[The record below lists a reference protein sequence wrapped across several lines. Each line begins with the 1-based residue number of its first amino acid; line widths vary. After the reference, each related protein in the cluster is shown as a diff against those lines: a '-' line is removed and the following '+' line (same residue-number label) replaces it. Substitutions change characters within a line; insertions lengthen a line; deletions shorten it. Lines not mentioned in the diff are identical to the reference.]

1 VKERRNNKSGFT
13 PAASEDR
20 RQLASQKSVS
30 VTPSENSA
38 FQAKQ
43 YTSLEASPRQL
54 ALRSKSATLQSS
66 QEDLM
71 QRKFKTAQ
79 RVEEDELLQ
88 GKFKIAQR
96 VEEEELLQGKFKTAQ
111 RVEEDELLQGE
122 FKTAQ
127 RVEDEELL
135 PSKRNNTG
143 LPDNLKSGIETLSG
157 ISMDEVRVHY
167 NSPKPAQLNAHAYA
181 QGNDIHVGSGQE
193 KHLPHEA
200 WHVVQQA
207 QGRVRATT
215 ETESGVKVNDEVALE
230 READTMGERALQAK
244 FSERS

>member
-1 VKERRNNKSGFT
+1 MKERRINKSGFT

-43 YTSLEASPRQL
+43 YTSFEASPRQL
-54 ALRSKSATLQSS
+54 ALRSKSKTLQSS
-66 QEDLM
+66 QEELM
-71 QRKFKTAQ
+71 QRKFKPAQ

-88 GKFKIAQR
+88 GKFK
-96 VEEEELLQGKFKTAQ
+96 TAQ
-111 RVEEDELLQGE
+111 RVQ
-122 FKTAQ
+122 
-127 RVEDEELL
+127 DEELL
-135 PSKRNNTG
+135 PSKQNDTG
-143 LPDNLKSGIETLSG
+143 LPDNLKSGIEALSG

-167 NSPKPAQLNAHAYA
+167 NSTKPAQLNAHAYA

-230 READTMGERALQAK
+230 READTMGAKALQAK

>member
-1 VKERRNNKSGFT
+1 VKERRINKSGFT

-43 YTSLEASPRQL
+43 YTSFEASPRQL
-54 ALRSKSATLQSS
+54 ALRSKSKTLQSS
-66 QEDLM
+66 QEELM
-71 QRKFKTAQ
+71 QRKFKPAQ
-79 RVEEDELLQ
+79 RVEED
-88 GKFKIAQR
+88 
-96 VEEEELLQGKFKTAQ
+96 ELLQGKFKTAQ
-111 RVEEDELLQGE
+111 RVEEDELLQGK

-127 RVEDEELL
+127 RVQDEELL
-135 PSKRNNTG
+135 PSKQNDTG
-143 LPDNLKSGIETLSG
+143 LPDNLKSGIEALSG

-230 READTMGERALQAK
+230 READTMGARALQAK

>member
-1 VKERRNNKSGFT
+1 MKERRINKSGFT

-38 FQAKQ
+38 FQANQ
-43 YTSLEASPRQL
+43 YTSFEASPRQL
-54 ALRSKSATLQSS
+54 ALRSKSKTLQSS
-66 QEDLM
+66 QEELM
-71 QRKFKTAQ
+71 QRKFKPAQRVEEDELLQGKFETAQ

-88 GKFKIAQR
+88 GKFK
-96 VEEEELLQGKFKTAQ
+96 TAQ
-111 RVEEDELLQGE
+111 RVQ
-122 FKTAQ
+122 
-127 RVEDEELL
+127 DEELL
-135 PSKRNNTG
+135 PSKQNDTG
-143 LPDNLKSGIETLSG
+143 LPDNLKSGIEALSG

-167 NSPKPAQLNAHAYA
+167 NSTKPAQLNAHAYA

-230 READTMGERALQAK
+230 READTMGAKALQAK

>member
-79 RVEEDELLQ
+79 RVEED
-88 GKFKIAQR
+88 
-96 VEEEELLQGKFKTAQ
+96 ELLQGKFKTAQ

-230 READTMGERALQAK
+230 READTMGARALQAR

>member
-1 VKERRNNKSGFT
+1 MKERRNNKSGFT

-88 GKFKIAQR
+88 GKFK
-96 VEEEELLQGKFKTAQ
+96 TAQ

-143 LPDNLKSGIETLSG
+143 LPDNLKSGIEALSG

-230 READTMGERALQAK
+230 READTMGARALQAR

>member
-1 VKERRNNKSGFT
+1 MKERRINKSGFT

-30 VTPSENSA
+30 VTLSENSA
-38 FQAKQ
+38 RQAKQ

-54 ALRSKSATLQSS
+54 ALRSKSKTLQSS
-66 QEDLM
+66 QEELM

-88 GKFKIAQR
+88 GK
-96 VEEEELLQGKFKTAQ
+96 VKTAQ
-111 RVEEDELLQGE
+111 RVEEDELLQGK

-127 RVEDEELL
+127 RVQDEELL
-135 PSKRNNTG
+135 PSKQNNTG
-143 LPDNLKSGIETLSG
+143 LPDNLKSGIEALSG

-230 READTMGERALQAK
+230 READTMGARALQAK

>member
-1 VKERRNNKSGFT
+1 MKERRINKSGFT

-20 RQLASQKSVS
+20 RQIASQKSVS

-43 YTSLEASPRQL
+43 YISLEASPRQL
-54 ALRSKSATLQSS
+54 ALRSKSEALQSS
-66 QEDLM
+66 QEELM

-88 GKFKIAQR
+88 GKA
-96 VEEEELLQGKFKTAQ
+96 KTAQ
-111 RVEEDELLQGE
+111 RVEEDELLQGA

-127 RVEDEELL
+127 RVQDEELL

-143 LPDNLKSGIETLSG
+143 LPDNLKSGIEALSG

-215 ETESGVKVNDEVALE
+215 ETDSGVKVNDEVALE
-230 READTMGERALQAK
+230 READTMGARALQAK

>member
-1 VKERRNNKSGFT
+1 MKERRINKSGFT

-43 YTSLEASPRQL
+43 YTSFEASPRQL
-54 ALRSKSATLQSS
+54 ALRSKSKTLQSS
-66 QEDLM
+66 QEELM
-71 QRKFKTAQ
+71 QRKFKPAQ
-79 RVEEDELLQ
+79 RIEED
-88 GKFKIAQR
+88 
-96 VEEEELLQGKFKTAQ
+96 ELLQGKFKTAQ
-111 RVEEDELLQGE
+111 RVEEDELLQGK

-127 RVEDEELL
+127 RVQDEELL
-135 PSKRNNTG
+135 PSKQNDTG
-143 LPDNLKSGIETLSG
+143 LPDNLKSGIEALSG

-167 NSPKPAQLNAHAYA
+167 NSTKPAQLNAHAYA

-230 READTMGERALQAK
+230 READTMGAKALQAK

>member
-1 VKERRNNKSGFT
+1 MKERRNNKSGFT

-88 GKFKIAQR
+88 EK
-96 VEEEELLQGKFKTAQ
+96 VKTAQ

-230 READTMGERALQAK
+230 READTMGARALQAR

>member
-1 VKERRNNKSGFT
+1 MKERRNNKSGFT

-79 RVEEDELLQ
+79 RVEED
-88 GKFKIAQR
+88 
-96 VEEEELLQGKFKTAQ
+96 ELLQGKFKTAQ

-230 READTMGERALQAK
+230 READTMGARALQAR

>member
-1 VKERRNNKSGFT
+1 MKERRINKSGFT

-43 YTSLEASPRQL
+43 YTSFEASPRQL
-54 ALRSKSATLQSS
+54 ALRSKSKTLQSS
-66 QEDLM
+66 QEELM
-71 QRKFKTAQ
+71 QRKFKPAQ
-79 RVEEDELLQ
+79 RVEED
-88 GKFKIAQR
+88 
-96 VEEEELLQGKFKTAQ
+96 ELLQGKFKTAQ
-111 RVEEDELLQGE
+111 RVEEDELLQGK

-127 RVEDEELL
+127 RVQDEELL
-135 PSKRNNTG
+135 PSKQNDTG
-143 LPDNLKSGIETLSG
+143 LPDNLKSGIEALSG

-167 NSPKPAQLNAHAYA
+167 NSTKPAQLNAHAYA

-230 READTMGERALQAK
+230 READTMGAKALQAK

>member
-1 VKERRNNKSGFT
+1 MKERRINKSGFT

-43 YTSLEASPRQL
+43 YTSFEASPRQL
-54 ALRSKSATLQSS
+54 ALRSKSKTLQSS
-66 QEDLM
+66 QEELM

-88 GKFKIAQR
+88 GK
-96 VEEEELLQGKFKTAQ
+96 VKTAQ
-111 RVEEDELLQGE
+111 RVEEDELLQGK

-127 RVEDEELL
+127 RVQDEELL
-135 PSKRNNTG
+135 PSKQNNTG
-143 LPDNLKSGIETLSG
+143 LPDNLKSGIEALSG

-230 READTMGERALQAK
+230 READTMGARALQAK

>member
-1 VKERRNNKSGFT
+1 VKERRINKSGFT

-38 FQAKQ
+38 RQAKQ

-54 ALRSKSATLQSS
+54 ALRSKSKTLQSS
-66 QEDLM
+66 QEELM

-88 GKFKIAQR
+88 GK
-96 VEEEELLQGKFKTAQ
+96 VKTAQ
-111 RVEEDELLQGE
+111 RVEEDELLQGK

-127 RVEDEELL
+127 RVQDEELL
-135 PSKRNNTG
+135 PSKQNDTG
-143 LPDNLKSGIETLSG
+143 LPDNLKSGIEALSG

-167 NSPKPAQLNAHAYA
+167 NSTKPAQLNAHAYA

-230 READTMGERALQAK
+230 READTMGAKALQAK

>member
-66 QEDLM
+66 QEELM

-88 GKFKIAQR
+88 EK
-96 VEEEELLQGKFKTAQ
+96 VKTAQ

-230 READTMGERALQAK
+230 READTMGARALQAR

>member
-1 VKERRNNKSGFT
+1 MKERRINKSGFT

-43 YTSLEASPRQL
+43 YTSFEASPRQL
-54 ALRSKSATLQSS
+54 ALRSKSKTLQSS
-66 QEDLM
+66 QEELM
-71 QRKFKTAQ
+71 QRKFKPAQ
-79 RVEEDELLQ
+79 RVEED
-88 GKFKIAQR
+88 
-96 VEEEELLQGKFKTAQ
+96 ELLQGKFKTAQ
-111 RVEEDELLQGE
+111 RVEEDELLQGK

-127 RVEDEELL
+127 RVQDEELL
-135 PSKRNNTG
+135 PSKQNDTG
-143 LPDNLKSGIETLSG
+143 LPDNLKSGIEALSG

-167 NSPKPAQLNAHAYA
+167 NSTKPAQLNAHAYA

>member
-1 VKERRNNKSGFT
+1 MKERRINKSGFT

-30 VTPSENSA
+30 VTLSENSA
-38 FQAKQ
+38 RQAKQ

-54 ALRSKSATLQSS
+54 ALRSKSKTLQSS
-66 QEDLM
+66 QEELM

-88 GKFKIAQR
+88 GK
-96 VEEEELLQGKFKTAQ
+96 VKTAQ
-111 RVEEDELLQGE
+111 RVEEDELLQGK

-127 RVEDEELL
+127 RVQDEELL
-135 PSKRNNTG
+135 PSKQNDTG
-143 LPDNLKSGIETLSG
+143 LPDNLKSGIEALSG

-181 QGNDIHVGSGQE
+181 QGNDIHVGSG
-193 KHLPHEA
+193 
-200 WHVVQQA
+200 
-207 QGRVRATT
+207 
-215 ETESGVKVNDEVALE
+215 
-230 READTMGERALQAK
+230 REAFAT
-244 FSERS
+244 

>member
-1 VKERRNNKSGFT
+1 MKERRNNKSGFT

-88 GKFKIAQR
+88 EK
-96 VEEEELLQGKFKTAQ
+96 VKTAQ

>member
-1 VKERRNNKSGFT
+1 MKERRNNKSGFT

-88 GKFKIAQR
+88 EK
-96 VEEEELLQGKFKTAQ
+96 VKTAQ
-111 RVEEDELLQGE
+111 RVEEDELLQGK

-127 RVEDEELL
+127 RVQDEELL
-135 PSKRNNTG
+135 PSKQNDTG
-143 LPDNLKSGIETLSG
+143 LPDNLKSGIEALSG

-230 READTMGERALQAK
+230 READTMGARALQAR

>member
-1 VKERRNNKSGFT
+1 MKERRINKSGFT

-20 RQLASQKSVS
+20 RKLASQKSVS

-54 ALRSKSATLQSS
+54 ALRSKSETLQSS
-66 QEDLM
+66 QEELM

-88 GKFKIAQR
+88 GKFK
-96 VEEEELLQGKFKTAQ
+96 TAQ
-111 RVEEDELLQGE
+111 RVQ
-122 FKTAQ
+122 
-127 RVEDEELL
+127 DEELL
-135 PSKRNNTG
+135 PSKQNDTG
-143 LPDNLKSGIETLSG
+143 LPDNLKSGIEALSG